1 MRLSILNESTRLLL
15 FAPHPDDESLGAGV
29 LLQKAVA
36 AGAAVRVVYV
46 TDGENNPWPQRALER
61 RWRLTAADR
70 SRWGERRRAEAL
82 AALQVLGI
90 KSTDAQFTG
99 LPDQHVTET
108 LLHRCDALS
117 HRFAQIISAWSPT
130 LLLVPSEHDTHPDHS
145 AVSVLTHLATQELAA
160 TARDFRLLTYLVHG
174 NRKNFAAGAGMLKQ
188 SVHETVQKRQAIAQ
202 HRTQVKFS
210 RRRFMSYASRP
221 ELFALSEANAAPPA
235 AHPITIVQ
243 HSPDQLRLSLHSRFP
258 AFGTKPAML
267 YLVGRG
273 HDGAPLAVQLR
284 LTAKAKVQVTNC
296 ATGHRVALATC
307 HGRSFA
313 GQIELPIRMFSSRSP
328 LFAKLARRRWFFDE

>member
-1 MRLSILNESTRLLL
+1 
-15 FAPHPDDESLGAGV
+15 
-29 LLQKAVA
+29 
-36 AGAAVRVVYV
+36 
-46 TDGENNPWPQRALER
+46 
-61 RWRLTAADR
+61 
-70 SRWGERRRAEAL
+70 
-82 AALQVLGI
+82 
-90 KSTDAQFTG
+90 
-99 LPDQHVTET
+99 
-108 LLHRCDALS
+108 
-117 HRFAQIISAWSPT
+117 
-130 LLLVPSEHDTHPDHS
+130 S
-145 AVSVLTHLATQELAA
+145 AVNVLTHFAAQELAA
-160 TARDFRLLTYLVHG
+160 TARDFCVLTYLVHG

-221 ELFALSEANAAPPA
+221 ELFASSDADPALPA

-273 HDGAPLAVQLR
+273 HDGARLAVQLR

-296 ATGHRVALATC
+296 ATGHRVALASC

-328 LFAKLARRRWFFDE
+328 LFAKLARRRWFFDEAGWTVIPALLSDSHKDSNVAVNSHARPTNHARGNTSQQSRKKAITSLLLL